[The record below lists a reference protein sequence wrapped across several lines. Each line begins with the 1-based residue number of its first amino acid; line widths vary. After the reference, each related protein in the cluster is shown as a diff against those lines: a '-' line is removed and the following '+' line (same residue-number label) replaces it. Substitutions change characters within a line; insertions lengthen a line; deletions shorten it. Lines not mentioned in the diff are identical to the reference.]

1 MKFELVVP
9 HLEKITEDELVD
21 AFSKDIASHE
31 KNKWDV
37 IEQKYVTFGDNPKH
51 PYELDIG
58 AIAGDLVSYPKKKAD
73 GKWYVD
79 INLRDTDAG
88 KQVQT
93 LVPYM
98 EQRGN
103 PIKALLDGIVDMAIP
118 DKVCNLRIKLG
129 TVPIH
134 LR

>member
-9 HLEKITEDELVD
+9 HLEKITEDELVS

-31 KNKWDV
+31 QNKWDV

-51 PYELDIG
+51 PYEIDLG
-58 AIAGDLVSYPKKKAD
+58 AIAGDLVSYPKKEAD
-73 GKWYVD
+73 GKWYVK
-79 INLRDTDAG
+79 INLRDTVVG

-98 EQRGN
+98 EQCGN
-103 PIKALLDGIVDMAIP
+103 PIKALLDGVVDMAMP
-118 DKVCNLRIKLG
+118 DKVFNLRIKLG

>member
-9 HLEKITEDELVD
+9 HLENITEDELVD
-21 AFSKDIASHE
+21 AFSKEIISHE
-31 KNKWDV
+31 QNEWPV

-51 PYELDIG
+51 PYDFDVG
-58 AIAGDLVSYPKKKAD
+58 AIAGDLGSHPKKEAD
-73 GKWYVD
+73 GKWYVE
-79 INLRDTDAG
+79 IKLRDTAAG

-98 EQRGN
+98 EQCGD
-103 PIKALLDGIVDMAIP
+103 PIKALLDGIVDMPMP
-118 DKVCNLRIKLG
+118 DKVFNLRIKLA
-129 TVPIH
+129 TVPKN

>member
-9 HLEKITEDELVD
+9 HLEQITEDELVG

-31 KNKWDV
+31 QNKWDV

-51 PYELDIG
+51 PYDIDLG
-58 AIAGDLVSYPKKKAD
+58 AIAGDLVSYPKKEAD
-73 GKWYVD
+73 GKWYVK
-79 INLRDTDAG
+79 INLRDTAAG

-98 EQRGN
+98 DQRGN

>member
-9 HLEKITEDELVD
+9 HLEQITEDELVS

-31 KNKWDV
+31 
-37 IEQKYVTFGDNPKH
+37 QKYVTFGDDPKR
-51 PYELDIG
+51 PCEIDVG
-58 AIAGDLVSYPKKKAD
+58 AIAGELVSYPKKKAD
-73 GKWYVD
+73 GKWYVN
-79 INLRDTDAG
+79 INLNDTDAG

-129 TVPIH
+129 TVPKH